1 MSSISIQFGDDPLP
15 PPPAP
20 KTTSI
25 ASFFVKEQTKIEPEL
40 SAEEQKKL
48 DDDWNIKMTEK
59 EDRKALRVSVLAQAC
74 KAWQIPAI
82 TEPRPW
88 GTKKKSVMWDDK
100 LRDFLASEYNALRLD
115 ATTVIGTK
123 PVMPENWN
131 PKDPSVV
138 LRLPPQTVSD
148 SSTSTS
154 SESSSTLP
162 QPCEIKTPKRG
173 TYLKLDDE
181 SKYAFF
187 DLHRSLKHSAYQET
201 VDWVLTHLP
210 TIYNGVNRN
219 KVLKWIGLGFGKRP
233 TGTSGA
239 ATDETVTKAKRGSKA
254 GAVAEWQ
261 D

>member
-1 MSSISIQFGDDPLP
+1 M
-15 PPPAP
+15 
-20 KTTSI
+20 
-25 ASFFVKEQTKIEPEL
+25 KEQTKIEPEL

-138 LRLPPQTVSD
+138 LRLPPQTVSA
-148 SSTSTS
+148 
-154 SESSSTLP
+154 
-162 QPCEIKTPKRG
+162 R
-173 TYLKLDDE
+173 LKPLSVE
-181 SKYAFF
+181 RIS
-187 DLHRSLKHSAYQET
+187 
-201 VDWVLTHLP
+201 
-210 TIYNGVNRN
+210 N
-219 KVLKWIGLGFGKRP
+219 
-233 TGTSGA
+233 
-239 ATDETVTKAKRGSKA
+239 
-254 GAVAEWQ
+254 
-261 D
+261 

>member
-1 MSSISIQFGDDPLP
+1 M
-15 PPPAP
+15 
-20 KTTSI
+20 
-25 ASFFVKEQTKIEPEL
+25 KEQTKIEPEL

-138 LRLPPQTVSD
+138 LRLARKLCLFPRPQLPP
-148 SSTSTS
+148 
-154 SESSSTLP
+154 LLL
-162 QPCEIKTPKRG
+162 
-173 TYLKLDDE
+173 YL
-181 SKYAFF
+181 
-187 DLHRSLKHSAYQET
+187 SLA
-201 VDWVLTHLP
+201 
-210 TIYNGVNRN
+210 R
-219 KVLKWIGLGFGKRP
+219 LKPLSVERI
-233 TGTSGA
+233 SN
-239 ATDETVTKAKRGSKA
+239 
-254 GAVAEWQ
+254 
-261 D
+261 